1 MKILIYGINGKMGKI
16 LYDAVKEENT
26 DTVICGVDK
35 FGDGKY
41 FDCPVY
47 TDCSAIHEKPDCIID
62 FAIKDAIY
70 DYLPYAVKNSV
81 PCVIAATGH
90 DEKDLIY
97 IKKAAESIPIFKSG
111 NMSLGINLLI
121 KLAEIA
127 SSVLGD
133 KADIEIIE
141 QHHRRKVDAPS
152 GTALMIADAIK
163 KIIPDETFVIG
174 RNENSDKR
182 QCGDLGISSVRGGT
196 VAGKH
201 EILFLMDGEVVSIQ
215 HEAEDRTI
223 FANGSITAARFIV
236 AKEKGL
242 YNSKDLFD

>member
-16 LYDAVKEENT
+16 LYDAVKEENK
-26 DTVICGVDK
+26 DAVVCGVDK
-35 FGDGKY
+35 FADGNL

-47 TDCSAIHEKPDCIID
+47 KDCSAIPEKPDCIID

-70 DYLPYAVKNSV
+70 DYLPYAVENSV

-90 DEKDLIY
+90 DEKDLAY
-97 IKKAAESIPIFKSG
+97 IKKAAENIPVFKSG
-111 NMSLGINLLI
+111 NLSLGINLLI

-127 SSVLGD
+127 SSALGE
-133 KADIEIIE
+133 KADIEIVE
-141 QHHRRKVDAPS
+141 QHHRRKADAPS

-163 KIIPDETFVIG
+163 KIMPDETYVIG
-174 RNENSDKR
+174 RNEHSGKR
-182 QCGDLGISSVRGGT
+182 QRGDLGISAVRGGT

-201 EILFLMDGEVVSIQ
+201 EVLFLMDGEVVSIK

-223 FANGSITAARFIV
+223 FANGSIAAARFIV
-236 AKEKGL
+236 GKKNGL
-242 YNSKDLFD
+242 YSSKDLFD

>member
-1 MKILIYGINGKMGKI
+1 MKVLIYGINGKMGKI
-16 LYDAVKEENT
+16 LYDAITSENK

-47 TDCSAIHEKPDCIID
+47 TDCSDISEKPDCIID
-62 FAIKDAIY
+62 FAVKDAIY
-70 DYLPYAVKNSV
+70 DYLPYAVENSV

-90 DEKDLIY
+90 DEKDLAFIE
-97 IKKAAESIPIFKSG
+97 KAAERIPVFKSG

-121 KLAEIA
+121 KLVEIA

-133 KADIEIIE
+133 KADIEIVE
-141 QHHRRKVDAPS
+141 QHHRRKADAPS

-163 KIIPDETFVIG
+163 KTIPDETFVIG
-174 RNENSDKR
+174 RNESSGKR
-182 QCGDLGISSVRGGT
+182 QPGDLGISSVRGGT

-201 EILFLMDGEVVSIQ
+201 EVFFFMNGEAVSVK

-223 FANGSITAARFIV
+223 FANGSIAAARFIV

>member
-16 LYDAVKEENT
+16 LYDAVKEENK
-26 DTVICGVDK
+26 DTVVCGVDK

-47 TDCSAIHEKPDCIID
+47 NDCSEIPEKPDCIID
-62 FAIKDAIY
+62 FAVKDAIY
-70 DYLPYAVKNSV
+70 DYLPYAVENSV

-90 DEKDLIY
+90 DEKDLIF
-97 IKKAAESIPIFKSG
+97 IKKAAESIPVFKSG
-111 NMSLGINLLI
+111 NMSLGVNLLI
-121 KLAEIA
+121 KLAETA
-127 SSVLGD
+127 ASVLGD
-133 KADIEIIE
+133 RADIEIVE

-163 KIIPDETFVIG
+163 KIVPDETFVIG
-174 RNENSDKR
+174 RNKNSGKR

-201 EILFLMDGEVVSIQ
+201 EVFFLMDGEVVSIK

-223 FANGSITAARFIV
+223 FANGSIAAARFIV
-236 AKEKGL
+236 NKENGL
-242 YNSKDLFD
+242 YNSKDLFN

>member
-16 LYDAVKEENT
+16 LYDAVKEENK

-47 TDCSAIHEKPDCIID
+47 TDCSAIPEKPDCIID
-62 FAIKDAIY
+62 FAVKDAIY
-70 DYLPYAVKNSV
+70 DYLPYAVENSV

-90 DEKDLIY
+90 DEMDLIF
-97 IKKAAESIPIFKSG
+97 IKKAAESIPVFKSG

-127 SSVLGD
+127 ASVLGD

-141 QHHRRKVDAPS
+141 QHHRRKADAPS

-174 RNENSDKR
+174 RNENSGKR
-182 QCGDLGISSVRGGT
+182 RRGDLGISSVRGGT

-201 EILFLMDGEVVSIQ
+201 EVSFFMDGEVVSIK

-223 FANGSITAARFIV
+223 FANGSIAAARFIV
-236 AKEKGL
+236 TKEKGL
-242 YNSKDLFD
+242 YNSKDLFN